1 VGEVADY
8 LMLRHHSTVGLVD
21 RAEAAGLIYRSRD
34 QEDHRVVR
42 LHLTDAGAERL
53 EALSA
58 LHLEELSRLAL
69 EFPAPDKGLAP
80 VQRRHGS
87 AAGPLAGKQAHERPK
102 VTIAR
107 AYDLNKRDHC
117 QVLVDRLWSRGV
129 PKEQAP
135 FAAWFK
141 DVAPSA
147 ELRRWYGHVPERFTE
162 FSRRYRAELAS
173 PPAAAV
179 VDRLRDIAR
188 KQGLVLLTATRDV
201 EHSGA
206 AVLQAVI
213 EGRGA

>member
-42 LHLTDAGAERL
+42 LHLTVAGAERL

-147 ELRRWYGHVPERFTE
+147 ELRRWYGHVPERFGE
-162 FSRRYRAELAS
+162 FSRRYRQELRRPPARDAVAELLERAGHGG
-173 PPAAAV
+173 
-179 VDRLRDIAR
+179 IT
-188 KQGLVLLTATRDV
+188 LVTATKDV
-201 EHSGA
+201 DHSAA
-206 AVLQAVI
+206 AVLQAVLV
-213 EGRGA
+213 EK

>member
-1 VGEVADY
+1 MGEVADY

-147 ELRRWYGHVPERFTE
+147 ELRRWYGHVPERFGE
-162 FSRRYRAELAS
+162 FSRRYRQELRRPPARDAVAELLERAGHGG
-173 PPAAAV
+173 
-179 VDRLRDIAR
+179 IT
-188 KQGLVLLTATRDV
+188 LVTATKDV
-201 EHSGA
+201 DHSAA
-206 AVLQAVI
+206 AVLQAVLV
-213 EGRGA
+213 EK